1 MDKKRD
7 DKKRRNYFSGSGSDL
22 NRGIGNNEAKER
34 YFIITEG
41 ETEYYYFHAI
51 KNKINKEFRGLVE
64 LEPQQ
69 SKKSNIAKIMSIA
82 EEKARISHLPY
93 TKIFP
98 VFDRDSK
105 SNPEDIFNSA
115 IRNPPS
121 KKIKSLYTNPC
132 FEYWLFLHLEDSQSL
147 SCDNYLKALSKIFKL
162 EYKKTDPGNLD
173 RILKKKP
180 NGILAAIRRA
190 EQIDQSSDLNLL
202 QSKRIPSTNMPEFFD
217 KIADALYQPKDSD
230 KYLPDKK
237 LREEKLKVFLFQ
249 V

>member
-1 MDKKRD
+1 M
-7 DKKRRNYFSGSGSDL
+7 
-22 NRGIGNNEAKER
+22 
-34 YFIITEG
+34 
-41 ETEYYYFHAI
+41 
-51 KNKINKEFRGLVE
+51 
-64 LEPQQ
+64 
-69 SKKSNIAKIMSIA
+69 
-82 EEKARISHLPY
+82 PY

-105 SNPEDIFNSA
+105 SNPEDIFNS
-115 IRNPPS
+115 
-121 KKIKSLYTNPC
+121 
-132 FEYWLFLHLEDSQSL
+132 
-147 SCDNYLKALSKIFKL
+147 
-162 EYKKTDPGNLD
+162 
-173 RILKKKP
+173 
-180 NGILAAIRRA
+180 AIRRA